1 MVEGNIGIG
10 EALANT
16 TRLSGDFGSPI
27 SRGLQLNAKNDFAN
41 IQAEQQRQAKLDK
54 QQEEMAKLATFD
66 DGKWYSAKRARE
78 VKDYIGKKMPEL
90 MNAYKSG
97 DRMKMAQIQNEI
109 KGEIAIKHI
118 VDRDEKSL
126 NETSDKSVTKSQA
139 LELYNKGGV
148 DAIKQHNQRYFFA
161 PIGEVDEESG
171 SFKIYNV
178 SNPNID
184 KLLSRRITEQIKNL
198 PTTKLVKGGQ
208 GEIITEIDPNSNEY
222 KAAKQNVISGI
233 IENDDL
239 VDQIVHTK
247 DFKNYYDKYLETN
260 KIADIE
266 ADEIDVEDALK
277 GFVEEK
283 YKLNEGKK
291 VRYKSIPSGGGSKTT
306 DNPSYYSSGKNS
318 GRWNFTPIDNGSIE
332 VEVEGN
338 PSAKPVFN
346 GTINGEEASRQLIKP
361 NVKYIGNDMFEV
373 SGLVD
378 LGQGIL
384 NPIPKPLRVS
394 KSSITSIFGLTEQ
407 GLKAKLGY
415 KSQAAPASKP
425 TKKDS
430 FPVWRSKNLN
440 GTPAQYKSYLNN

>member
-1 MVEGNIGIG
+1 MAENVNTGLA
-10 EALANT
+10 EALSEG
-16 TRLSGDFGSPI
+16 TRLSGDWGGNPI
-27 SRGLQLNAKNDFAN
+27 SKWLQLGMQNDFARL
-41 IQAEQQRQAKLDK
+41 QKEQQRQAKLDK
-54 QQEEMAKLATFD
+54 QEEEMAKLATFD

-78 VKDYIGKKMPEL
+78 VKEYIGKKMPEL

-109 KGEIAIKHI
+109 KGEIGIKHI

-208 GEIITEIDPNSNEY
+208 GEIITEIDQNSNEY

-239 VDQIVHTK
+239 VYQIVHTK

-266 ADEIDVEDALK
+266 ADEIDVEDALR

-291 VRYKSIPSGGGSKTT
+291 VRYKSIPSGGKTS
-306 DNPSYYSSGKNS
+306 DNAAYYSSGKNS

-332 VEVEGN
+332 IEVEGN
-338 PSAKPVFN
+338 PSATPVFS
-346 GTINGEEASRQLIKP
+346 GEIDGKKTSLKLIKP
-361 NVKYIGNDMFEV
+361 NVKYIGNDVFEV
-373 SGLVD
+373 SGLMD
-378 LGQGIL
+378 LGGGVL
-384 NPIPKPLRVS
+384 TPTKKPLKVS

-425 TKKDS
+425 TKK
-430 FPVWRSKNLN
+430 KL
-440 GTPAQYKSYLNN
+440 Y